1 MALITDLGGLT
12 SNSYNTQTEIEAYF
26 TGHPYAAG
34 WTYNEGRAIYATT
47 LLDSLVAWFGY
58 KWDYRQ
64 AREFPRAVYMN
75 TEDRLA
81 LGFEIPVLPV
91 EIKNA
96 QCELDLYIFKNST
109 SLLPSNNLDS
119 VKVGPLEVNFN
130 QDAPGGQELL
140 PAIVQGMVKKWGT
153 VKRSGNGATISNV
166 VRG

>member
-1 MALITDLGGLT
+1 MALITTTGGYT
-12 SNSYNTQTEIEAYF
+12 SNSYCTEAEMEAYF
-26 TGHPYAAG
+26 DDHPYASG
-34 WTYNEGRAIYATT
+34 WSFNERRAIYSTT
-47 LLDSLVAWFGY
+47 LLDSLCSWYGF

-64 AREFPRAVYMN
+64 SLEFPRAVYMN

-81 LGFEIPVLPV
+81 LGFEIPVLPI

-96 QCELDLYIFKNST
+96 QCELDLHIFKNST

-130 QDAPGGQELL
+130 QDRPGGQELL

-153 VKRSGNGATISNV
+153 VKRSGSGAVISNV